1 MPNKLLFPEK
11 SSHHVLFLLYL
22 FRDGK
27 ELLSGFHFF
36 TKEALSEHSVQ
47 DVVNINKIM
56 FERYGDLV
64 DQAYSTFN
72 ETLIINEVP
81 HSKTEYDET
90 PGAEYPNENNLKD
103 TLDFMR
109 KIPVD
114 ETAES
119 INNSNSKQRE
129 VFNVVHTWSKDY
141 VKCIGYNVEL
151 VEIFLSGS

>member
-1 MPNKLLFPEK
+1 MFCFYFICSEMEK
-11 SSHHVLFLLYL
+11 NCYQA
-22 FRDGK
+22 
-27 ELLSGFHFF
+27 FHFF
-36 TKEALSEHSVQ
+36 TKEAPSEHSVQ
-47 DVVNINKIM
+47 DVVNINKVM

-72 ETLIINEVP
+72 ETLIINQVP

-90 PGAEYPNENNLKD
+90 SGAEYPNENNLKD
-103 TLDFMR
+103 TLNFMR

-119 INNSNSKQRE
+119 INHSNSKQRE